1 MAVTGTACATERQ
14 APPVGDELECTLA
27 KPVYP
32 KEAIADRA
40 AGRAMV
46 RLKVGESGD
55 VEYAAIEQSSS
66 DARLDR
72 AAVEAIAR
80 MRCRPADGSALPFRL
95 PVTTVQPIDFELS
108 QPAMTE

>member
-1 MAVTGTACATERQ
+1 
-14 APPVGDELECTLA
+14 
-27 KPVYP
+27 
-32 KEAIADRA
+32 
-40 AGRAMV
+40 MV